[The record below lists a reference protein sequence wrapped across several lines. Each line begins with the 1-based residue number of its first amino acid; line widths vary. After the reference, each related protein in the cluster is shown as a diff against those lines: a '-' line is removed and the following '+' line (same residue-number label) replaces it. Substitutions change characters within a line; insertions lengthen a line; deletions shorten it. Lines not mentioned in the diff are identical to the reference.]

1 MSKPN
6 ANTEYWKPI
15 IVQAL
20 MDGVYSQW
28 PLEVT
33 RDPRGFERAVFAL
46 IGEVVDVYIDKKDRA
61 IYGDDYDG
69 DEDGKDGDVEDD

>member
-20 MDGVYSQW
+20 MDGVYSQS
-28 PLEVT
+28 PLEIT

-46 IGEVVDVYIDKKDRA
+46 IGETIDLYNDRKDRA

-69 DEDGKDGDVEDD
+69 DEDGKDGGPDEE